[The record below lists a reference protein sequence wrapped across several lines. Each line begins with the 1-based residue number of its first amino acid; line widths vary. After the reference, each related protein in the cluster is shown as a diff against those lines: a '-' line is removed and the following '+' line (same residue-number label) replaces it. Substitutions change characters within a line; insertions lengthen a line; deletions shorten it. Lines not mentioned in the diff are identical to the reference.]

1 MGQKQLILIV
11 LGVIIVGVAAA
22 VGINYFH
29 NKAVQFNR
37 DALIKDLNT
46 LASDAQAYYKK
57 SNEQGGGDK
66 SFQGYKIPQELK
78 SNDNGNYRVISV
90 RPDSVVIQGTGVE
103 TREQGLSCNWGIKI
117 TYRIIVLPESTELR
131 QVY

>member
-1 MGQKQLILIV
+1 MDTTKLILIV
-11 LGVIIVGVAAA
+11 LGVIIVGVVIA

-29 NKAVQFNR
+29 NKAVQINR
-37 DALIKDLNT
+37 YAVIKDLHT

-57 SNEQGGGDK
+57 ANEQGGSDK

-78 SNDNGNYRVISV
+78 SNDNGNYNIISV

-103 TREQGLSCNWGIKI
+103 TREQNFKL
-117 TYRIIVLPESTELR
+117 
-131 QVY
+131 

>member
-1 MGQKQLILIV
+1 MGQQQLTLIV

-22 VGINYFH
+22 IGINYFH

-37 DALIKDLNT
+37 DALIKDLHT
-46 LASDAQAYYKK
+46 LASDAQTHYKK
-57 SNEQGGGDK
+57 PNEQGGGNK
-66 SFQGYKIPQELK
+66 SFEGYKILQKLK
-78 SNDNGNYRVISV
+78 SNDNGNYNIISV

-117 TYRIIVLPESTELR
+117 TYRIVVQPESTELR

>member
-1 MGQKQLILIV
+1 MGQQQLILIV
-11 LGVIIVGVAAA
+11 LGVIIVGVAVA

-29 NKAVQFNR
+29 NKSVQFNR
-37 DALIKDLNT
+37 DAVIKDLNT
-46 LASDAQAYYKK
+46 LASDALTHYKK
-57 SNEQGGGDK
+57 PNEQDGGDK

-78 SNDNGNYRVISV
+78 SNDNGNYNMISV

-103 TREQGLSCNWGIKI
+103 TREQGLSCNWGFKI
-117 TYRIIVLPESTELR
+117 TYRIIVQPESTELR

>member
-1 MGQKQLILIV
+1 MERKKLILIV
-11 LGVIIVGVAAA
+11 LWVIIVGVVIA

-29 NKAVQFNR
+29 NKAVQINR
-37 DALIKDLNT
+37 YAVIKDLHA

-57 SNEQGGGDK
+57 PNEQGGGDK
-66 SFQGYKIPQELK
+66 SFQDYKISQILK
-78 SNDNGNYRVISV
+78 SNDNGNYTIISV

-117 TYRIIVLPESTELR
+117 TYRIIVQPESTELR

>member
-11 LGVIIVGVAAA
+11 LGVIIVRVAAA

-37 DALIKDLNT
+37 DALIKDLHT
-46 LASDAQAYYKK
+46 LAFDAQSHYKK

-66 SFQGYKIPQELK
+66 SFRGYKIPQELK
-78 SNDNGNYRVISV
+78 SNDNGNYNIISV

-117 TYRIIVLPESTELR
+117 TYRIVVQPESTELR
-131 QVY
+131 QIY

>member
-1 MGQKQLILIV
+1 MGQQQLILIV

-22 VGINYFH
+22 IGINYFH
-29 NKAVQFNR
+29 NKAVQYNR
-37 DALIKDLNT
+37 DALIKDLHT
-46 LASDAQAYYKK
+46 LASDAQSHYKK

-78 SNDNGNYRVISV
+78 SNDNGNYNIISV

-117 TYRIIVLPESTELR
+117 TYRIVVQPESTELR

>member
-1 MGQKQLILIV
+1 MRQKQLILIV
-11 LGVIIVGVAAA
+11 LGVIIVGAVIT

-37 DALIKDLNT
+37 GAVIKDLHT

-57 SNEQGGGDK
+57 PTEQGGGDK
-66 SFQGYKIPQELK
+66 SFQDYKIPQELK
-78 SNDNGNYRVISV
+78 SNDNGNYIVISV
-90 RPDSVVIQGTGVE
+90 GPDRLNIQGTGVE
-103 TREQGLSCNWGIKI
+103 MREQNLSCNWGEKI
-117 TYRIIVLPESTELR
+117 TYEIIIQPESTELR

>member
-11 LGVIIVGVAAA
+11 LGVIIVGA
-22 VGINYFH
+22 VIAVSINYLH
-29 NKAVQFNR
+29 NKSVKLNRNAV
-37 DALIKDLNT
+37 IKDLHT

-57 SNEQGGGDK
+57 PKEQEGDHNT
-66 SFQGYKIPQELK
+66 FQDYKIPEELK

-90 RPDSVVIQGTGVE
+90 RPDQLIIQGTGVE
-103 TREQGLSCNWGIKI
+103 TREQNLSCNWGIKI
-117 TYRIIVLPESTELR
+117 TYEIIIQPESTELR

>member
-1 MGQKQLILIV
+1 MGRKQLILII
-11 LGVIIVGVAAA
+11 LGVIMVGVAVA

-37 DALIKDLNT
+37 DAVIKDLHS
-46 LASDAQAYYKK
+46 LASDAQAYYRKA
-57 SNEQGGGDK
+57 NNQGGGDK
-66 SFQGYKIPQELK
+66 SFQGYKISQKLK
-78 SNDNGNYRVISV
+78 SNDNGNYNITSV
-90 RPDSVVIQGTGVE
+90 KPDSVVIQGTGVE

-117 TYRIIVLPESTELR
+117 TYRIIVQPESTELR

>member
-11 LGVIIVGVAAA
+11 LGVIIVRVAAA

-37 DALIKDLNT
+37 DAVIKDLNK
-46 LASDAQAYYKK
+46 LASDAQTHYKK
-57 SNEQGGGDK
+57 PNEQGGGNK
-66 SFQGYKIPQELK
+66 SFEGYKIPQKLK
-78 SNDNGNYRVISV
+78 SNDNGNYTIISV

>member
-11 LGVIIVGVAAA
+11 LGVIIVGVAIA

-29 NKAVQFNR
+29 NKAVQLNR
-37 DALIKDLNT
+37 DAVIKNLNT

-57 SNEQGGGDK
+57 PNEQGGGDK

-78 SNDNGNYRVISV
+78 SNDNGNYEVISAG
-90 RPDSVVIQGTGVE
+90 PDSVVIQGSGVE
-103 TREQGLSCNWGIKI
+103 TREQGLSSNWGINI
-117 TYRIIVLPESTELR
+117 TYRIIVQPESTELR

>member
-1 MGQKQLILIV
+1 MGQQQSILIV
-11 LGVIIVGVAAA
+11 LGIIIVGVAAA
-22 VGINYFH
+22 LSINYFH
-29 NKAVQFNR
+29 NKAVQLNR
-37 DALIKDLNT
+37 EAVIKDLNT

-57 SNEQGGGDK
+57 PNEQGGGDK
-66 SFQGYKIPQELK
+66 SFQGYKIPQKLK
-78 SNDNGNYRVISV
+78 SNDNGNYTIISV

-117 TYRIIVLPESTELR
+117 TYRIIVQPESTELR